1 MAGALEGL
9 LVLDLSSHLSGPYCT
24 MLLADMGA
32 EVIKVER
39 PGRGD
44 EARAMPP
51 FVDGR
56 GAPFDVW
63 NRGKRSIALDA
74 KWPEDLALL
83 KRMAARA
90 DVLVEN
96 LRPGALAR
104 MGLEWEALH
113 AANPRLIVASISGF
127 GSVGPW
133 SGHGGFDLMTQGMA
147 GLMAGNGPEQGEPH
161 RLPIA
166 ISDLAAGMQA
176 CIAILGALTARHAT
190 GGGQRVE
197 TSLFAAAMALGVYE
211 AAHVLAL
218 GERPPRMGQAHRG
231 NAPYQA
237 FQAADG
243 WMTVGAAQ
251 PNFWTALCGILEM
264 PELLTD
270 LRFATVAD
278 RVANN
283 QALVAL
289 LVPRFRA
296 ERRAHWLAALQAAG
310 IPAEPVLAYDEAL
323 AHPQADAI
331 GIVAPIP
338 DATSGLRN
346 TLAPPFTMSHTPAE
360 VRSPAPMLDADGVA
374 IRARFAEAG

>member
-1 MAGALEGL
+1 MPGALHGL

-32 EVIKVER
+32 EVLKVER

-74 KWPEDLALL
+74 KRAEDLALL
-83 KRMAARA
+83 KRIAARA

-104 MGLEWEALH
+104 MGLQWEALH

-176 CIAILGALTARHAT
+176 CIAILGALNARHAT
-190 GGGQRVE
+190 GRGQRVE

-218 GERPPRMGQAHRG
+218 GTQPPRMGQAHRG
-231 NAPYQA
+231 NAPYQV

-251 PNFWTALCGILEM
+251 PDFWTALCGILEL

-270 LRFATVAD
+270 LRFTTVAD
-278 RVANN
+278 RVTNH
-283 QALVAL
+283 QALVSL
-289 LVPRFRA
+289 LAPRFRA
-296 ERRAHWLAALQAAG
+296 KPRAHWLAALQSAG

-323 AHPQADAI
+323 AHPQASAI

-338 DATSGLRN
+338 GATSGLRS

-360 VRSPAPMLDADGVA
+360 VCSPAPTLDADGAA
-374 IRARFAEAG
+374 IRARFAQAG